1 MALRGFSILEM
12 VIVIVLISVLMAFG
26 ITRLL
31 PYIDEAER
39 IGVLTLESR
48 LRSTLMLV
56 AAKRIAGGQAAR
68 IAELEGSNPMTLLL
82 LAPANYVGEL
92 SSQDTKY
99 APRRNWYFNL
109 ATRRLIYNQGLPLGG
124 TDKQE
129 WAANPEFE
137 IKVSFDDRNANGVFD
152 PGTDEF
158 FGVRLNR
165 AAGGEWLAGKQQAG
179 QLTQRFKAGRNA
191 STSSY

>member
-1 MALRGFSILEM
+1 MAMRGFSIIEM
-12 VIVIVLISVLMAFG
+12 VIVIVLIGVLMAFG

-31 PYIDEAER
+31 PYVDEAER

-68 IAELEGSNPMTLLL
+68 IAELDGSNPMTLMLQ
-82 LAPANYVGEL
+82 APANYVGEL
-92 SSQDTKY
+92 SSQYTRY

-109 ATRRLIYNQGLPLGG
+109 DTRRLIYNQGLPFGR
-124 TDKQE
+124 TDE
-129 WAANPEFE
+129 HAWAANPEFE
-137 IKVSFDDRNANGVFD
+137 IKVAFDDRNANGVFD

-179 QLTQRFKAGRNA
+179 QLTQRFKAGRNGSA
-191 STSSY
+191 SSY

>member
-1 MALRGFSILEM
+1 M
-12 VIVIVLISVLMAFG
+12 
-26 ITRLL
+26 
-31 PYIDEAER
+31 
-39 IGVLTLESR
+39 
-48 LRSTLMLV
+48 TLML
-56 AAKRIAGGQAAR
+56 Q
-68 IAELEGSNPMTLLL
+68 
-82 LAPANYVGEL
+82 APANYVGEL
-92 SSQDTKY
+92 SSQYTKY

-109 ATRRLIYNQGLPLGG
+109 STRRLIYNQGLPFGR
-124 TDKQE
+124 TDEQE

-137 IKVSFDDRNANGVFD
+137 IQVAFDDRNANGVFD

-158 FGVRLNR
+158 FGIRLNR

>member
-1 MALRGFSILEM
+1 MRGFSIIEM

-31 PYIDEAER
+31 QYVDEAER

-56 AAKRIAGGQAAR
+56 AAKRIAGGQAAS
-68 IAELEGSNPMTLLL
+68 IAELDGSNPMTLLL

-109 ATRRLIYNQGLPLGG
+109 ATRRLIYNQGLPFGW
-124 TDKQE
+124 TDEQE

-137 IKVSFDDRNANGVFD
+137 IQVSFDDRNGNGVFD
-152 PGTDEF
+152 PGRDEF

-165 AAGGEWLAGKQQAG
+165 AAGADWLAGKQQAG
-179 QLTQRFKAGRNA
+179 QLTQ
-191 STSSY
+191 SSKLAEMVRPVRINN